1 MGYCN
6 YETTDEGTRGPF
18 NWNETEVN
26 TTASTSCFYGPTEE
40 MATRLCVSRLN
51 WAAPAVSQCRTVVST
66 QFSNIQQVSSAI
78 MSDLH
83 ILCNILQVNVSVDNV
98 NSVINNLTSIVSMAN
113 ETSDQNSD
121 NLEVVADVLTQ
132 SVNVIRAQNVS
143 LEVVSQVSV
152 IVLN

>member
-1 MGYCN
+1 
-6 YETTDEGTRGPF
+6 
-18 NWNETEVN
+18 
-26 TTASTSCFYGPTEE
+26 
-40 MATRLCVSRLN
+40 
-51 WAAPAVSQCRTVVST
+51 
-66 QFSNIQQVSSAI
+66 

-83 ILCNILQVNVSVDNV
+83 ILCNILQVNISVDNV